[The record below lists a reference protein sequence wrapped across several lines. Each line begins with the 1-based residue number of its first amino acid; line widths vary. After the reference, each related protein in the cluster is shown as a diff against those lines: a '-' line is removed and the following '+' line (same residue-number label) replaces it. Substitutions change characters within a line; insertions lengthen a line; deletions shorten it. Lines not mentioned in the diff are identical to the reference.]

1 MQRLLFSILSLVCLL
16 QFGQSKSYAEELGFL
31 EQFAIGGNRA
41 VALAQLVPGTEAYYY
56 YHCLHLQNA
65 GDYPGVEKML
75 APWIEKYKLTAL
87 VREIKFRQALL
98 TYSDNPASSLKYLQT
113 QLGLGFN
120 HQRDI
125 TNPQNAYPSTL
136 DPALLSHQR
145 LLGIAFSRHNNL
157 QGLENHALYGIA
169 ATKLNDTR
177 RRHLLQRLTHPDL
190 PGLAK
195 LIVADMKV
203 DRFSGFGSYN
213 IHKQLL
219 PAQLE
224 QCIALAPELLTQS
237 NFVNIYI
244 SKLHPSNDLQWA
256 KDTEAHIA
264 YLDRLWDFVAPLAP
278 VHNSLKAHV
287 LYRRLV
293 LDRSQGVYDAS
304 RFMAYL
310 QLPRNAF
317 YVNRQYLKDANRNRY
332 LVNLNANYSAITLLP
347 VVGQDEPLIRSY
359 LDHFF
364 VDSADYKTYAPYLQD
379 IYLKEVFAESKI
391 THGIGDPNQWSP
403 LLSAGKYQA
412 LRERIDLDFAYTSPT
427 TYGADTKV
435 SLDVDV
441 KNVKKLVVKIY
452 ELNAENF
459 YRQQLQAISTSI
471 NLDGL
476 VPNYERSL
484 QYSVAPLLRVRHKFD
499 FPELNKPGVYVVD
512 FIGNG
517 ISSRALIIKG
527 RLDFIVRTTTAGQMF
542 QVIDAKK
549 SIVKNSELW
558 VGGAHY
564 TSNEDGEI
572 NVPFSTNAGL
582 TPFVISD
589 GQISTLHQFNHEA
602 EAYSLSAGIS
612 VDRESLLQRKLAPVM
627 IRAGLKVNGT
637 PITLSVLEEVALTI
651 TSVDIDGTQ
660 SNSVVSDFKLREI
673 TESVHLF
680 RVPQRLKS
688 IQFVLSAN
696 VKNLSTGK
704 TDRLSTSASFSV
716 NGIDETEKIAN
727 MYLGRIGKQYVVDML
742 GKSGE
747 ARIGRTIRVTLKHRD
762 FVETVTSVLATDAK
776 GRVVL
781 GALPNID
788 SVIVTDAT
796 GVQEKWDLV
805 DDASTYYRTRHA
817 AVGSPIRIRYMGSEP
832 EVSRDEVAL
841 FAVTGSTF
849 TRDYFGSIALK
860 DGIYIITGL
869 PAGDYQLLLRSSS
882 RHISIKVTAAESV
895 IDGYLLGT
903 NRHLERRGD
912 SPLQIVDVNR
922 TDELVK
928 IRLVGA
934 NKFSRVHVIAS
945 RYYPRF
951 PAWMHLRSVVDAEPF
966 ALRTTDPT
974 ALYVEGRDIGD
985 EYRYIIDRRY
995 ARKFPGNLLPRPEL
1009 LLNPWPIR
1017 TTETAKQEAAVGD
1030 DFKSMANAVEDSAS
1044 REGQAKRAMGA
1055 SKDFSNLDFLP
1066 AGSVLLS
1073 NLDVGEDGLISIDI
1087 ADLAGHHHLQIVAVD
1102 PTQTVARSVSFTEQA
1117 REILDLRL
1125 IKGLDV
1131 AGHFLQQKQV
1141 SLVAGKQEFVID
1153 DVSASRFK
1161 AYDSLSSIF
1170 QLYSTLHANTAL
1182 RDFKFV
1188 LQWPSYDDDKKN
1200 ELYSKYACHELS
1212 FFLYN
1217 KDRKFFDEVI
1227 LPHLLDKQ
1235 HKTFMD
1241 DWLVDG
1247 DLNGYL
1253 IPWKYEQLNVVERVL
1268 LGRHVAAERVASERH
1283 LQELWDLVPPNTD
1296 QFNMLFETA
1305 LFRGGL
1311 NAEDALLGLADSER
1325 NLDEKLGLA
1334 ARRQLASSSGKMGGG
1349 GGMGGFGSDHAARLE
1364 GALGSPASKP
1374 AAPPSVEKSKELAD
1388 KRASNAKGLQQ
1399 DRKKAV
1405 EEQEGRYRADRLAG
1419 KPAAAFYQNND
1430 KLRSEIRGL
1439 YREQEKTQEWVEN
1452 NYYKLPI
1459 QEQIASLV
1467 SINGFWNDWASY
1479 KDGQEGGFRSPHV
1492 AQASR
1497 NFTEMMLALAVIDLP
1512 FEADEAD
1519 IKMAGRAMRITSPGP
1534 MIVFHEEV
1542 NPTEMNEK
1550 LTPILVS
1557 QNYFR
1562 HGDRFIQ
1569 VGNEKQDKFI
1579 TDEFLAQTVYGCE
1592 VVVTNPSSATRKLDV
1607 LFEIPV
1613 GAISVLSGQKT
1624 NSEYLQL
1631 EGYNTKTIEFYFYFP
1646 VVGTYSQFPVHAS
1659 SSEQL
1664 LAAAD
1669 AVEFKVVNT
1678 LSKVD
1683 TTSWAYVSQNGS
1695 DEEVLEYLRNNNVH
1709 NLDLVKIAFRMR
1721 DKSMFQ
1727 RTTSLLKSRHQYDH
1741 TLWSYAVMQDLP
1753 AEINHYLDHEN
1764 RVNTVVGYHLVS
1776 PLLTIDPVIRRTYE
1790 HMEYRPLVNA
1800 RAHQLGAKRQIL
1812 NDRFYAQYNRLLK
1825 LLSYKQKLSSED
1837 YLAVVYYLLLQ
1848 DRVEEAI
1855 ASFTLVDTEQ
1865 IATRLQYDYFAS
1877 YLALSQGDI
1886 KGAKAIAVKYEK
1898 YPVDRWRKI
1907 FDNVTQQVREIG
1919 GDGAGVTDT
1928 DDQNQNQTQLAAT
1941 EPGFDFKV
1949 ESGEV
1954 VMDYQNLSSVKV
1966 NYYEI
1971 DIELLFSRN
1980 PFVQNFSGGFSFIK
1994 PNHSNIIE
2002 LAVARNSHKFALPEE
2017 LKSRNVLVE
2026 IVGAGQTQTR
2036 AYYSHALAVQVI
2048 QKYGQVQVLQ
2058 AKSRKPL
2065 GTVYVKVYAQLQD
2078 GSVKFYKDG
2087 YTDLR
2092 GRFDYASLS
2101 TGDLESVAKFSLLI
2115 SSDGNGSMVRE
2126 AMPPLR

>member
-1 MQRLLFSILSLVCLL
+1 MHRLRILTLTLVCLL
-16 QFGQSKSYAEELGFL
+16 QFGQASSHGEEIGFL
-31 EQFAIGGNRA
+31 EDFSIGGNRTN
-41 VALAQLVPGTEAYYY
+41 ALTQLVPGTEAYYY
-56 YHCLHLQNA
+56 YHCLHLQNT
-65 GDYPGVEKML
+65 GDYAGVEKML

-87 VREIKFRQALL
+87 VREIKLRQALL
-98 TYSDNPASSLKYLQT
+98 TYNNNPAASLKYLQT
-113 QLGLGFN
+113 HLGLGFN

-125 TNPQNAYPSTL
+125 ANRQNSYPSTL
-136 DPALLSHQR
+136 DPTLLDNQR
-145 LLGIAFSRHNNL
+145 LLNIAFSRHSNL
-157 QGLENHALYGIA
+157 QGLENHALYGLD
-169 ATKLNDTR
+169 ATGLNDTR
-177 RRHLLQRLTHPDL
+177 RRHLLQRLTHPDV
-190 PGLAK
+190 PNLAK

-203 DRFSGFGSYN
+203 DRFSGFGTYN

-219 PAQLE
+219 PTQLE
-224 QCIALAPELLTQS
+224 ECLALAPELLTQS
-237 NFVNIYI
+237 NFVGIYI

-256 KDTEAHIA
+256 QDTTAHIA
-264 YLDRLWDFVAPLAP
+264 YLDRLWSFVVKLAP

-293 LDRSQGVYDAS
+293 LDRSQGVYDAQ
-304 RFMAYL
+304 RFMTYL
-310 QLPRNAF
+310 KLPRNAF
-317 YVNRQYLKDANRNRY
+317 YVNQQYLKDANRNRY
-332 LVNLNANYSAITLLP
+332 LVNLNADYSAITLLP

-364 VDSADYKTYAPYLQD
+364 VESADYKSYSSYLQD
-379 IYLKEVFAESKI
+379 IYLKEVFSESKI
-391 THGIGDPNQWSP
+391 THGVGNPNQWSP
-403 LLSAGKYQA
+403 LLSAAKYQA

-427 TYGADTKV
+427 TYTADATV
-435 SLDVDV
+435 SLNVDV
-441 KNVKKLVVKIY
+441 KNVEKLIVKIY

-484 QYSVAPLLRVRHKFD
+484 EYSVAPLLRVRHKFD
-499 FPELNKPGVYVVD
+499 FPELNKAGVYVVD

-542 QVIDAKK
+542 QVINSKK
-549 SIVKNSELW
+549 EIVKNSELW
-558 VGGAHY
+558 VGGEHY
-564 TSNEDGEI
+564 TSSEDGEI
-572 NVPFSTNAGL
+572 LVPFSTNAGL
-582 TPFVISD
+582 TPIVISD

-602 EAYSLSAGIS
+602 EKYSLSAGIAL
-612 VDRESLLQRKLAPVM
+612 DRESLLQRKLAPVM
-627 IRAGLKVNGT
+627 VRAGLKVNGT
-637 PITLSVLEEVALTI
+637 PTTLSVLEDVTLTI
-651 TSVDIDGTQ
+651 SSLDIDGTQ
-660 SNSVVSDFKLREI
+660 SNSVISDFILRENEE
-673 TESVHLF
+673 TVHLF
-680 RVPQRLKS
+680 RVPPRLKT
-688 IQFVLSAN
+688 IQFVLSGN
-696 VKNLSTGK
+696 VKNISTGK
-704 TDRLSTSASFSV
+704 TDRLSASTSYNI
-716 NGIDETEKIAN
+716 NGIDETEKIVN
-727 MYLGRIGKQYVVDML
+727 MFLGRTGKQYVVDML

-747 ARIGRTIRVTLKHRD
+747 ARDGRTIRVTLKHQD
-762 FVETVTSVLATDAK
+762 FIETVTTVLATDAK
-776 GRVVL
+776 GRIVL
-781 GALPNID
+781 GELAGVD
-788 SVIVTDAT
+788 TVTVVSAT
-796 GVQEKWDLV
+796 GVQEQWNLV
-805 DDASTYYRTRHA
+805 DDASTFYQSRHA
-817 AVGSPIRIRYMGSEP
+817 AVGTTIRVRYMGSGQ

-841 FAVTGSTF
+841 FAVKGSTF
-849 TRDYFGSIALK
+849 TNDHFGAIALA
-860 DGIYIITGL
+860 DGIYNIKGL
-869 PAGDYQLLLRSSS
+869 PAGDYELLLRSSARRIRLKITDAQS
-882 RHISIKVTAAESV
+882 VTE
-895 IDGYLLGT
+895 GYLLGT
-903 NRHLERRGD
+903 NRHLEQRGNI
-912 SPLQIVDVNR
+912 PLQIVDVNR
-922 TDELVK
+922 IEEQVK
-928 IRLVGA
+928 IRFIGA
-934 NKFSRVHVIAS
+934 NQYSRVHVIAS

-951 PAWMHLRSVVDAEPF
+951 PAWTRLRSVIDAEPF
-966 ALRTTDPT
+966 ALRTSDPK

-995 ARKFPGNLLPRPEL
+995 ARKFPGNLLARPEL

-1017 TTETAKQEAAVGD
+1017 TTETAKQTAAAGS
-1030 DFKSMANAVEDSAS
+1030 DFESMANAVPEATQQGGRAS
-1044 REGQAKRAMGA
+1044 GGSNAL
-1055 SKDFSNLDFLP
+1055 SDFSNLDFLP

-1073 NLDVGEDGLISIDI
+1073 NLEVDEDGFVTIDI
-1087 ADLAGHHHLQIVAVD
+1087 ANLAGHHHLQIVAVD
-1102 PTQTVARSVSFTEQA
+1102 PNQTVARSVSFTENP

-1125 IKGLDV
+1125 IKGLDH
-1131 AGHFLQQKQV
+1131 ASHFMQQKQV
-1141 SLVAGKQEFVID
+1141 SLVAANQEFVID

-1161 AYDSLSSIF
+1161 TYDSLVSVF
-1170 QLYSTLHANTAL
+1170 QLYDTLQANTAL
-1182 RDFKFV
+1182 QEFSFILK
-1188 LQWPSYDDDKKN
+1188 WPSYDREKKR
-1200 ELYSKYACHELS
+1200 ELYSKHACHELS

-1227 LPHLLDKQ
+1227 LPYLRHKQ

-1241 DWLVDG
+1241 DWLVGG

-1253 IPWKYEQLNVVERVL
+1253 VPWKYEQLNVVERVL
-1268 LGRHVAAERVASERH
+1268 LGRHVNAERGASERH
-1283 LQELWDLVPPNTD
+1283 LQDLWDLVPPNTD
-1296 QFNMLFETA
+1296 QFNTYFETA

-1311 NAEDALLGLADSER
+1311 NAGDLILDLSDSDR

-1334 ARRQLASSSGKMGGG
+1334 ARRQLSGGIA
-1349 GGMGGFGSDHAARLE
+1349 GGMGGRFGKEAGELE
-1364 GALGSPASKP
+1364 SALGRPSRQPHGALSA
-1374 AAPPSVEKSKELAD
+1374 EKSKDLAD
-1388 KRASNAKGLQQ
+1388 KRLSSLNMLQRE
-1399 DRKKAV
+1399 RKKSV
-1405 EEQEGRYRADRLAG
+1405 EQQQAKYIGERDAG
-1419 KPAAAFYQNND
+1419 KLGENYFKNND
-1430 KLRSEIRGL
+1430 KLRSELRSL

-1459 QEQIASLV
+1459 QQQIASLV
-1467 SINGFWNDWASY
+1467 NINGFWNDWASHE
-1479 KDGQEGGFRSPHV
+1479 DGQEEGFRSPHV

-1497 NFTEMMLALAVIDLP
+1497 NFTEMMLALSVIDLP
-1512 FEADEAD
+1512 FKADEAD
-1519 IKMAGRAMRITSPGP
+1519 IKMEGRAMRITSAGP

-1542 NPTEMNEK
+1542 NAAEMNEK
-1550 LTPILVS
+1550 VTPILVS

-1569 VGNEKQDKFI
+1569 VGNEKRDKFI
-1579 TDEFLAQTVYGCE
+1579 TDEFLVQTVYGCE
-1592 VVVTNPSSATRKLDV
+1592 IVVTNPSSSPRKLDV

-1613 GAISVLSGQKT
+1613 GAIPVLSGRKT
-1624 NSEYLQL
+1624 HSEYLQL
-1631 EGYNTKTIEFYFYFP
+1631 DGYNTETIEFYFYFP

-1664 LAAAD
+1664 LASAT
-1669 AVEFKVVNT
+1669 AVEFKVVKT
-1678 LSKVD
+1678 LSKID
-1683 TTSWAYVSQNGS
+1683 TTSWAYVSQNGT
-1695 DEEVLEYLRNNNVH
+1695 DKQVLDYLKVNNVH
-1709 NLDLVKIAFRMR
+1709 NLNLVKIAFRMR
-1721 DKSMFQ
+1721 DKAMFQ
-1727 RTTSLLKSRHQYDH
+1727 QTTSLLKSRHQYDH
-1741 TLWSYAVMQDLP
+1741 SLWSYAVMHNLP
-1753 AEINHYLDHEN
+1753 TEVNHYLDHEN
-1764 RVNTVVGYHLVS
+1764 RVNTVVGAYLAS
-1776 PLLTIDPVIRRTYE
+1776 PLLTVDPVIRRTYE

-1855 ASFTLVDTEQ
+1855 ARFALVDTEEL
-1865 IATRLQYDYFAS
+1865 ATRLQHDYFAC

-1886 KGAKAIAVKYEK
+1886 KTAKAIAVKYEK

-1907 FDNVTQQVREIG
+1907 FENVVQQVDEIG
-1919 GDGAGVTDT
+1919 GGGAGVTDA

-1954 VMDYQNLSSVKV
+1954 IVDYQNLSSIRV

-1994 PNHSNIIE
+1994 PNHSDVIE
-2002 LAVARNSHKFALPEE
+2002 LAAARNSHKFTLPEK

-2026 IVGAGQTQTR
+2026 VVGAGQTQTR

-2058 AKSRKPL
+2058 AKSRNPL
-2065 GTVYVKVYAQLQD
+2065 GTVYVKVYAQLKD

-2101 TGDLESVAKFSLLI
+2101 TGDLQSVVKFSLLI
-2115 SSDGNGSMVRE
+2115 SSEGNGSMVRE

>member
-1 MQRLLFSILSLVCLL
+1 MHRLRILTLTLVCLL
-16 QFGQSKSYAEELGFL
+16 QLGQASSHGEEIGFL
-31 EQFAIGGNRA
+31 EDFSIGGNRA
-41 VALAQLVPGTEAYYY
+41 NALTQLVPGTEAYYY
-56 YHCLHLQNA
+56 YHCLHLQNT
-65 GDYPGVEKML
+65 GDYAGVEKML

-87 VREIKFRQALL
+87 VREIKLRQALL
-98 TYSDNPASSLKYLQT
+98 TYNNNPAASLRYLQT
-113 QLGLGFN
+113 HLGLGFN

-125 TNPQNAYPSTL
+125 ANRQNSYPSTL
-136 DPALLSHQR
+136 DPTLLDNQR
-145 LLGIAFSRHNNL
+145 LLNIAFSRHSNL
-157 QGLENHALYGIA
+157 QGLENHALYGLD
-169 ATKLNDTR
+169 ATGLNDTR
-177 RRHLLQRLTHPDL
+177 RRHLLQRLTHPDF
-190 PGLAK
+190 PNLAK

-203 DRFSGFGSYN
+203 DRFSGFGTYN

-219 PAQLE
+219 PTQLE
-224 QCIALAPELLTQS
+224 ECLALAPELLTQS
-237 NFVNIYI
+237 NFVGIYI

-256 KDTEAHIA
+256 QDTTAHIA
-264 YLDRLWDFVAPLAP
+264 YLDRLWSFVVKLAP

-293 LDRSQGVYDAS
+293 LDRSQGVYDAQ
-304 RFMAYL
+304 RFMTYL
-310 QLPRNAF
+310 KLPRNAF
-317 YVNRQYLKDANRNRY
+317 YVNQQYLKDANRNRY
-332 LVNLNANYSAITLLP
+332 LVNLNADYSAITLLP

-364 VDSADYKTYAPYLQD
+364 VESADYKTYAPYLQD

-391 THGIGDPNQWSP
+391 THGVGDPNQWSP
-403 LLSAGKYQA
+403 LLSSAKYQA

-427 TYGADTKV
+427 TYTADAKV

-441 KNVKKLVVKIY
+441 KNVNKLIVKIY

-476 VPNYERSL
+476 VPNHERSL
-484 QYSVAPLLRVRHKFD
+484 EFSAAPLLRVRHKFE
-499 FPELNKPGVYVVD
+499 FPELNNPGVYVVD

-527 RLDFIVRTTTAGQMF
+527 RLDFIVRTTTVGQIF
-542 QVIDAKK
+542 QVIDSKK
-549 SIVKNSELW
+549 KVVKESELW
-558 VGGAHY
+558 VGGTHH

-572 NVPFSTNAGL
+572 LVPFSSNAGL
-582 TPFVISD
+582 TSIVISD

-602 EAYSLSAGIS
+602 EKYSLSAGIS
-612 VDRESLLQRKLAPVM
+612 VDREALLQRKLAPVM

-637 PITLSVLEEVALTI
+637 PTTLSVLEDVILTI

-660 SNSVVSDFKLREI
+660 SNSVVSEFKLRE
-673 TESVHLF
+673 TEETVHLF
-680 RVPQRLKS
+680 RVPPRLKT
-688 IQFVLSAN
+688 IQFVLAGN

-704 TDRLSTSASFSV
+704 SDRLTASTTYSV
-716 NGIDETEKIAN
+716 NGIDETEKIAT
-727 MYLGRIGKQYVVDML
+727 MYLGRAGNTYVVDML

-747 ARIGRTIRVTLKHRD
+747 ARVGRTIRVTLKHQD
-762 FVETVTSVLATDAK
+762 FVETVTTVLATDAK
-776 GRVVL
+776 GRVIL
-781 GALPNID
+781 GELTGVD
-788 SVIVTDAT
+788 SLTVVDAA
-796 GVQEKWDLV
+796 GVQEKWSLL
-805 DDASTYYRTRHA
+805 DDASTFYQSRHA
-817 AVGSPIRIRYMGSEP
+817 AVGSPIRVRYMGTDQ

-841 FAVTGSTF
+841 FAVRGNTYTK
-849 TRDYFGSIALK
+849 DHFGSIALA
-860 DGIYIITGL
+860 DGVYNITGL
-869 PAGDYQLLLRSSS
+869 AGGDYELLLRPSA
-882 RHISIKVTAAESV
+882 RRIRIKVTDAKSV
-895 IDGYLLGT
+895 TEGYLLGT
-903 NRHLERRGD
+903 NRHLELRGV
-912 SPLQIVDVNR
+912 SPLQIVDVKR
-922 TDELVK
+922 TDAQVK
-928 IRLVGA
+928 IRFVGA
-934 NKFSRVHVIAS
+934 NEYSRVHVIAS

-951 PAWMHLRSVVDAEPF
+951 PAWTRLRSVVDAEPF
-966 ALRTTDPT
+966 ALRTTNPT

-995 ARKFPGNLLPRPEL
+995 ARKFPGNLLARPEL

-1017 TTETAKQEAAVGD
+1017 TTETTKQHAAVGNE
-1030 DFKSMANAVEDSAS
+1030 FETMENALDDSAV
-1044 REGQAKRAMGA
+1044 REGQSNGA
-1055 SKDFSNLDFLP
+1055 SGAYNDFSSLDFMP

-1073 NLDVGEDGLISIDI
+1073 NLTVGEDGLVSIDI
-1087 ADLAGHHHLQIVAVD
+1087 ADLEGHHHLQIVAVD
-1102 PTQTVARSVSFTEQA
+1102 PTQTVARSVSITENP

-1125 IKGLDV
+1125 INGLNN
-1131 AGHFLQQKQV
+1131 ASHFLQQKQV
-1141 SLVAGKQEFVID
+1141 TLVAGNQEFVIA

-1161 AYDSLSSIF
+1161 TYDSLSSIY
-1170 QLYSTLHANTAL
+1170 QLYGTLQANTAL
-1182 RDFKFV
+1182 QEFGFV
-1188 LQWPSYDDDKKN
+1188 LKWPSYDGDKKR
-1200 ELYSKYACHELS
+1200 ELYSKFACHELS

-1217 KDRKFFDEVI
+1217 KDRKFFDEVVK
-1227 LPHLLDKQ
+1227 PHLLNKP

-1241 DWLVDG
+1241 DWLVG
-1247 DLNGYL
+1247 RDLNGYL

-1268 LGRHVAAERVASERH
+1268 LGRHLNAERGASERH
-1283 LQELWDLVPPNTD
+1283 LQDLWDLVPPNTD

-1311 NAEDALLGLADSER
+1311 DAEDTLLGVADSER
-1325 NLDEKLGLA
+1325 NLNAKLGLA
-1334 ARRQLASSSGKMGGG
+1334 ARRQLADG
-1349 GGMGGFGSDHAARLE
+1349 GGMGGGGKFGANQASELGGE
-1364 GALGSPASKP
+1364 LGSSAKRP
-1374 AAPPSVEKSKELAD
+1374 AAAPSAEKSKELAD
-1388 KRASNAKGLQQ
+1388 KRASNLNMLQQ
-1399 DRKKAV
+1399 VRKKAV
-1405 EEQEGRYRADRLAG
+1405 DGQESRYRGDRNAEQKAG
-1419 KPAAAFYQNND
+1419 IFYANND
-1430 KLRSEIRGL
+1430 KLRTEVRSL

-1459 QEQIASLV
+1459 QQQIASLV
-1467 SINGFWNDWASY
+1467 NINGFWNDWASY
-1479 KDGQEGGFRSPHV
+1479 KDGDEGGFRSPYV

-1519 IKMAGRAMRITSPGP
+1519 IKMEGRAMRITSAGP

-1542 NPTEMNEK
+1542 NPAEMNEK
-1550 LTPILVS
+1550 LTPILIS

-1569 VGNEKQDKFI
+1569 VGNERRDKFI
-1579 TDEFLAQTVYGCE
+1579 TDEFLVQTVYGCE
-1592 VVVTNPSSATRKLDV
+1592 VVVTNPSSAPRKLDV

-1613 GAISVLSGQKT
+1613 GAIPVLSGHKT
-1624 NSEYLQL
+1624 NSEYLRL
-1631 EGYNTKTIEFYFYFP
+1631 EGYNTETIEFYFYFP

-1669 AVEFKVVNT
+1669 AVEFKVVKT
-1678 LSKVD
+1678 LSKID

-1695 DEEVLEYLRNNNVH
+1695 DEQVLEYLTVNNVH
-1709 NLDLVKIAFRMR
+1709 NLNLVEIAFRMR

-1727 RTTSLLKSRHQYDH
+1727 QTTSLLKSRHQYDH
-1741 TLWSYAVMQDLP
+1741 TLWSYAVLHDL
-1753 AEINHYLDHEN
+1753 ATDVNHFLDHEN

-1776 PLLTIDPVIRRTYE
+1776 PLLTIDPVIRRIYE

-1800 RAHQLGAKRQIL
+1800 RAHQLGPKRQIL

-1825 LLSYKQKLSSED
+1825 ILSYKQQLSSED
-1837 YLAVVYYLLLQ
+1837 SLAVVYYLLLQ

-1855 ASFTLVDTEQ
+1855 ARFANVDTEQ
-1865 IATRLQYDYFAS
+1865 LATLLQHDYFAS
-1877 YLALSQGDI
+1877 YLALSQGDT
-1886 KGAKAIAVKYEK
+1886 KTAKAIAAKYEK

-1907 FDNVTQQVREIG
+1907 FDNVVQQVDEIG
-1919 GDGAGVTDT
+1919 GGGAGVTDA

-1949 ESGEV
+1949 ESGDV
-1954 VMDYQNLSSVKV
+1954 IVDYQNLSSIRV

-1994 PNHSNIIE
+1994 PNHSDVIE
-2002 LAVARNSHKFALPEE
+2002 LAAARNSHKFTLPDE

-2026 IVGAGQTQTR
+2026 IVGDGQTQTR

-2058 AKSRKPL
+2058 AKGRNPL
-2065 GTVYVKVYAQLQD
+2065 GTVYVKVYAQLKD

-2101 TGDLESVAKFSLLI
+2101 TGDLHSVVKFSLLI
-2115 SSDGNGSMVRE
+2115 SSQGNGSMVRE

>member
-1 MQRLLFSILSLVCLL
+1 MHRLRVLTLSLVCLL
-16 QFGQSKSYAEELGFL
+16 QFGQAKSHGEEIGFL

-56 YHCLHLQNA
+56 YHCLHLQNT
-65 GDYPGVEKML
+65 GDYAGVEKML
-75 APWIEKYKLTAL
+75 APWIGKYKLTAL

-98 TYSDNPASSLKYLQT
+98 TYNDNPAASLKYLQT
-113 QLGLGFN
+113 QLGLEFN

-125 TNPQNAYPSTL
+125 ANRQNAYPSTL
-136 DPALLSHQR
+136 DPALLAQQR

-157 QGLENHALYGIA
+157 QGLENHALYGLDA
-169 ATKLNDTR
+169 ATLNPTR
-177 RRHLLQRLTHPDL
+177 RRHLLQRLSHPDF

-224 QCIALAPELLTQS
+224 ECLTLAPELLTQS

-256 KDTEAHIA
+256 KDTAVHIA
-264 YLDRLWDFVAPLAP
+264 YLDRLWNFVVKLAP

-293 LDRSQGVYDAS
+293 LDRSQGVYDVQ
-304 RFMAYL
+304 RFMTYL
-310 QLPRNAF
+310 KLPRNAF
-317 YVNRQYLKDANRNRY
+317 YVNPQYIKDANRNRY

-364 VDSADYKTYAPYLQD
+364 VDSADHKTYAPYLQD

-391 THGIGDPNQWSP
+391 THGVGDPNQWSP
-403 LLSAGKYQA
+403 LLSAAKYQV

-427 TYGADTKV
+427 TYTADAKV

-441 KNVKKLVVKIY
+441 KNVNKLIVKIY

-476 VPNYERSL
+476 VPNHERSL
-484 QYSVAPLLRVRHKFD
+484 EYSVAPLLRVRHKFE
-499 FPELNKPGVYVVD
+499 FPELNDPGVYVVD

-527 RLDFIVRTTTAGQMF
+527 RLDFIVRTTTAGQIF
-542 QVIDAKK
+542 QVIDSKK
-549 SIVKNSELW
+549 DVVKESELW

-572 NVPFSTNAGL
+572 LVPFSTNAGL
-582 TPFVISD
+582 TPIVISD

-602 EAYSLSAGIS
+602 EKYSLSAGIS
-612 VDRESLLQRKLAPVM
+612 VDREALLQRKLAPVM

-637 PITLSVLEEVALTI
+637 PTTLSVLEDVALTI
-651 TSVDIDGTQ
+651 TSIDIDGTQ
-660 SNSVVSDFKLREI
+660 SNSVVSDFKLRE
-673 TESVHLF
+673 TEETVHLF
-680 RVPQRLKS
+680 RVPQRLKT
-688 IQFVLSAN
+688 IQFVLSGN

-704 TDRLSTSASFSV
+704 SDRLSASTTYSV
-716 NGIDETEKIAN
+716 NGIDETEKIAS
-727 MYLGRIGKQYVVDML
+727 MYLGRAGKAYVVDML

-747 ARIGRTIRVTLKHRD
+747 ARIGRTIRVTLKHQD
-762 FVETVTSVLATDAK
+762 FVETITTVLATDSK

-781 GALPNID
+781 GELAGVD
-788 SVIVTDAT
+788 SVTVIDAT
-796 GVQEKWDLV
+796 GVQEKWNLV
-805 DDASTYYRTRHA
+805 DDASTFYQSRHA
-817 AVGSPIRIRYMGSEP
+817 AVGSAIRVRYMGSAQ

-841 FAVTGSTF
+841 FAVRGNTYTK
-849 TRDYFGSIALK
+849 DHFGSIALD
-860 DGIYIITGL
+860 DGVYNITGL
-869 PAGDYQLLLRSSS
+869 PGGDYELMLRSSA
-882 RHISIKVTAAESV
+882 RRIRIKVTDAKSV
-895 IDGYLLGT
+895 TEGYLLGT
-903 NRHLERRGD
+903 NRHLELRGD
-912 SPLQIVDVNR
+912 SPLQIVDVKR
-922 TDELVK
+922 TDEQVK
-928 IRLVGA
+928 IRFVGA
-934 NKFSRVHVIAS
+934 NEYSRVHVIAS

-951 PAWMHLRSVVDAEPF
+951 PAWTRLRSVVDAEPF
-966 ALRTTDPT
+966 ALRTTEPT
-974 ALYVEGRDIGD
+974 TLYVEGRDIGD

-995 ARKFPGNLLPRPEL
+995 ARKFPGNLLARPEL

-1017 TTETAKQEAAVGD
+1017 TTETAKQTAQAGD
-1030 DFKSMANAVEDSAS
+1030 EFDSMANAVEDSAS
-1044 REGQAKRAMGA
+1044 REGQARGA
-1055 SKDFSNLDFLP
+1055 TGAYNDFSSLDFLP

-1073 NLDVGEDGLISIDI
+1073 NLEVGEDGLVSIDI

-1102 PTQTVARSVSFTEQA
+1102 PTQTVSRSVSFTEKA

-1125 IKGLDV
+1125 IKGLDN
-1131 AGHFLQQKQV
+1131 ASHFMQQKQV
-1141 SLVAGKQEFVID
+1141 SLVARNQEFVID
-1153 DVSASRFK
+1153 DVSASRFNT
-1161 AYDSLSSIF
+1161 YDSLASIY
-1170 QLYSTLHANTAL
+1170 QLYGTLQANTAL
-1182 RDFKFV
+1182 QEFGFV
-1188 LQWPSYDDDKKN
+1188 LKWPSYDNDKKR

-1227 LPHLLDKQ
+1227 LPHLLHKQ

-1241 DWLVDG
+1241 DWLVG
-1247 DLNGYL
+1247 RDLNGYL

-1268 LGRHVAAERVASERH
+1268 LGRHVNAERGASERH
-1283 LQELWDLVPPNTD
+1283 LQDLWDLVPPNTD

-1311 NAEDALLGLADSER
+1311 NADDELQILSDSER

-1334 ARRQLASSSGKMGGG
+1334 ARRQLAAG
-1349 GGMGGFGSDHAARLE
+1349 GGMGGRFGGEASELE
-1364 GALGSPASKP
+1364 GALGKSAARP
-1374 AAPPSVEKSKELAD
+1374 AAPPSAAKSKEKAD
-1388 KRASNAKGLQQ
+1388 KRASNLNKLQR

-1405 EEQEGRYRADRLAG
+1405 EGQESRYRGDRDAG
-1419 KPAAAFYQNND
+1419 QKAEMFYATNG
-1430 KLRSEIRGL
+1430 KLRAELRSL

-1459 QEQIASLV
+1459 QQQIASLV
-1467 SINGFWNDWASY
+1467 GINGFWNDWASY
-1479 KDGQEGGFRSPHV
+1479 KDDQEGGFRSPHV

-1512 FEADEAD
+1512 FEAGEAD
-1519 IKMAGRAMRITSPGP
+1519 IKMEGRAMRITSAGP

-1542 NPTEMNEK
+1542 NAAEMNEK

-1569 VGNEKQDKFI
+1569 VGNEKRDKFI
-1579 TDEFLAQTVYGCE
+1579 TDEFLVQTVYGCE
-1592 VVVTNPSSATRKLDV
+1592 VVVTNPSSAPRKLDV

-1613 GAISVLSGQKT
+1613 GAIPVLSGHKT
-1624 NSEYLQL
+1624 NSEYLRL

-1669 AVEFKVVNT
+1669 AVEFKVVKT
-1678 LSKVD
+1678 LSKID

-1695 DEEVLEYLRNNNVH
+1695 DEEVLEYLQNNNVH
-1709 NLDLVKIAFRMR
+1709 NLNLVKIAFRMR

-1741 TLWSYAVMQDLP
+1741 TLWSYAVMHNLP
-1753 AEINHYLDHEN
+1753 AEVNHFLDHEQ

-1837 YLAVVYYLLLQ
+1837 SLAVVYYLLLQ

-1855 ASFTLVDTEQ
+1855 VRFAMVDTEEL
-1865 IATRLQYDYFAS
+1865 ATRLQHDYFAS
-1877 YLALSQGDI
+1877 YLALSQGDA
-1886 KGAKAIAVKYEK
+1886 KSAKAIAVKYEK
-1898 YPVDRWRKI
+1898 YPVDRWQKI
-1907 FDNVTQQVREIG
+1907 FENVVQQVDEIG
-1919 GDGAGVTDT
+1919 GGGAGVTDT

-1954 VMDYQNLSSVKV
+1954 IVDYQNLSSIKV

-1994 PNHSNIIE
+1994 PNHSNVIE
-2002 LAVARNSHKFALPEE
+2002 LAAARNSHKFTLPDE

-2036 AYYSHALAVQVI
+2036 AYYSHELAVQVI

-2058 AKSRKPL
+2058 TKSRKPL
-2065 GTVYVKVYAQLQD
+2065 GTVYVKVYAQLKD

-2101 TGDLESVAKFSLLI
+2101 TGDLQSVVKFSLLI
-2115 SSDGNGSMVRE
+2115 SSESNGSMVRE

>member
-1 MQRLLFSILSLVCLL
+1 MMRCQRFLVLSLVCLL
-16 QFGQSKSYAEELGFL
+16 QFGQTKSHAEEIGFL
-31 EQFAIGGNRA
+31 EQFAIGGNRT

-56 YHCLHLQNA
+56 YHCLHLQNT
-65 GDYPGVEKML
+65 GDYAGAEEML
-75 APWIEKYKLTAL
+75 TPWIGKYKLTSL
-87 VREIKFRQALL
+87 VREIKLRQALL
-98 TYSDNPASSLKYLQT
+98 TYNNNPAASLKYLQT
-113 QLGLGFN
+113 ELGLGFN

-125 TNPQNAYPSTL
+125 ANQKNSYASTL
-136 DPALLSHQR
+136 DPALLAHQR
-145 LLGIAFSRHNNL
+145 LLEIAFLRHGNL
-157 QGLENHALYGIA
+157 QGLESHALYA
-169 ATKLNDTR
+169 LDATKLNEAR
-177 RRHLLQRLTHPDL
+177 RRHLLQRLMHPDF

-219 PAQLE
+219 PTQLE
-224 QCIALAPELLTQS
+224 ECLSLAPELLAQT

-256 KDTEAHIA
+256 KDTAAHTA
-264 YLDRLWDFVAPLAP
+264 YLDRLWKFVAKLAP

-293 LDRSQGVYDAS
+293 LDRSQGVYDAQ
-304 RFMAYL
+304 RFMEYL
-310 QLPRNAF
+310 KLPRNAF
-317 YVNRQYLKDANRNRY
+317 YVNRQYLKDANRVRY
-332 LVNLNANYSAITLLP
+332 LVNLNANFSAVTLLP
-347 VVGQDEPLIRSY
+347 VVGQDEPLVRSY

-364 VDSADYKTYAPYLQD
+364 VDSIDYKNYAPYLED

-403 LLSAGKYQA
+403 LLSAVKYQA
-412 LRERIDLDFAYTSPT
+412 LRDRIDLDFAYTSPT
-427 TYGADTKV
+427 TYTADAKV

-441 KNVKKLVVKIY
+441 KNVQKLIVKIY
-452 ELNAENF
+452 ELNSENF

-476 VPNYERSL
+476 VPNHERSL
-484 QYSVAPLLRVRHKFD
+484 EYAAAPLLRVRNKFD

-542 QVIDAKK
+542 QVIDSKK
-549 SIVKNSELW
+549 QIVKSSELW
-558 VGGAHY
+558 IGGAHY
-564 TSNEDGEI
+564 RSNEDGEI

-582 TPFVISD
+582 TPVVISD
-589 GQISTLHQFNHEA
+589 GQISTLHQVNHEA
-602 EAYSLSAGIS
+602 EEYSLSAGIS
-612 VDRESLLQRKLAPVM
+612 VDRETLLQRKLAPVM

-637 PITLSVLEEVALTI
+637 PTTLSVLEDVTLTI
-651 TSVDIDGTQ
+651 QSLDIDGTQ
-660 SNSVVSDFKLREI
+660 SNSVVSDFKLRE
-673 TESVHLF
+673 TEETVHLF
-680 RVPQRLKS
+680 RVPPRLKS
-688 IQFVLSAN
+688 IQFVLSGN

-704 TDRLSTSASFSV
+704 TDRLASSVNFSV

-727 MYLGRIGKQYVVDML
+727 MYLGRTGKQYVVDML

-747 ARIGRTIRVTLKHRD
+747 ARVGRTIRVTLKHQD
-762 FVETVTSVLATDAK
+762 FVETVTTVLATDSQ
-776 GRVVL
+776 GRVIL
-781 GALPNID
+781 GELPNID
-788 SVIVTDAT
+788 SVTVSDAT
-796 GVQEKWDLV
+796 GVQEKWNLV

-817 AVGSPIRIRYMGSEP
+817 AVGFPIQIRYMGNQQ

-841 FAVTGSTF
+841 FAVRGNTF
-849 TRDYFGSIALK
+849 TKDHFSSIALT
-860 DGIYIITGL
+860 DGIYNITGL
-869 PAGDYQLLLRSSS
+869 PAGDYKLLLRSSA
-882 RHISIKVTAAESV
+882 RHISIKVTDAKSV
-895 IDGYLLGT
+895 VDGYLLGT
-903 NRHLERRGD
+903 NRHLEQRGD
-912 SPLQIVDVNR
+912 RPLQIVDVTR
-922 TDELVK
+922 TDEQVK

-934 NKFSRVHVIAS
+934 NEYSRVHVIAS

-951 PAWMHLRSVVDAEPF
+951 PAWVRLRSVVDAEPF
-966 ALRTTDPT
+966 ALRITEPT

-995 ARKFPGNLLPRPEL
+995 ARKFPGNLLARPEL

-1017 TTETAKQEAAVGD
+1017 TTETAKQNAADGD
-1030 DFKSMANAVEDSAS
+1030 DFESMANAVEDSAA
-1044 REGQAKRAMGA
+1044 REGRARGGMGA
-1055 SKDFSNLDFLP
+1055 DKDFASLDFLP
-1066 AGSVLLS
+1066 TGSVLLS
-1073 NLDVGEDGLISIDI
+1073 NLEVSEDGLVNIDI

-1102 PTQTVARSVSFTEQA
+1102 PTQTVSRSVSFAEKP

-1125 IKGLDV
+1125 VKGLDITS
-1131 AGHFLQQKQV
+1131 HFMQQKQV
-1141 SLVAGKQEFVID
+1141 SLVAANQEFVID

-1161 AYDSLSSIF
+1161 TYDSLSSIY
-1170 QLYSTLHANTAL
+1170 QLYGTLQANTS
-1182 RDFKFV
+1182 
-1188 LQWPSYDDDKKN
+1188 LQEFSFILKWPSYDSHKKR

-1217 KDRKFFDEVI
+1217 KDRKFFNEVI
-1227 LPHLLDKQ
+1227 LPHLVNKQ

-1241 DWLVDG
+1241 DWLVG
-1247 DLNGYL
+1247 GELHGYL
-1253 IPWKYEQLNVVERVL
+1253 VPWKYQQLNVVERVL
-1268 LGRHVAAERVASERH
+1268 LGRQVHEERGAAERH
-1283 LQELWDLVPPNTD
+1283 LQDLWDLVPANTD

-1311 NAEDALLGLADSER
+1311 NADDALLDLVDSER

-1334 ARRQLASSSGKMGGG
+1334 ARRQLNGGVVGG
-1349 GGMGGFGSDHAARLE
+1349 GGMGGGFGAGQTSKLSQE
-1364 GALGSPASKP
+1364 LGSRDGRQPAP
-1374 AAPPSVEKSKELAD
+1374 VNAEKSKELAN
-1388 KRASNAKGLQQ
+1388 KRAQDLNELQLE
-1399 DRKKAV
+1399 RKKSVDAKKP
-1405 EEQEGRYRADRLAG
+1405 RDRADG
-1419 KPAAAFYQNND
+1419 KKVQAYYANND
-1430 KLRSEIRGL
+1430 KLRSEMRGL

-1459 QEQIASLV
+1459 QQQIASLV
-1467 SINGFWNDWASY
+1467 SINGFWNDWASHN
-1479 KDGQEGGFRSPHV
+1479 DGQEGGFRSRHV

-1512 FEADEAD
+1512 FATDEAE
-1519 IKMAGRAMRITSPGP
+1519 IKAEGGAVRITNAGP

-1542 NPTEMNEK
+1542 NPAEMNEK
-1550 LTPILVS
+1550 LTPVLVS

-1569 VGNEKQDKFI
+1569 VGNEKRDKFV
-1579 TDEFLAQTVYGCE
+1579 TDEFLVQTVYGCE
-1592 VVVTNPSSATRKLDV
+1592 VVVTNPSSAPRKLDV

-1613 GAISVLSGQKT
+1613 GAIPVLSGHKT
-1624 NSEYLQL
+1624 TSEYLQL
-1631 EGYNTKTIEFYFYFP
+1631 DGYSTETIKFYFYFP
-1646 VVGTYSQFPVHAS
+1646 ATGKYSQFPVHAS

-1664 LAAAD
+1664 VAAAE
-1669 AVEFKVVNT
+1669 AVEFKVVTT
-1678 LSKVD
+1678 LSKID
-1683 TTSWAYVSQNGS
+1683 KTSWIYVSQNGS
-1695 DEEVLEYLRNNNVH
+1695 DNEVLEYLNNNNVH
-1709 NLDLVKIAFRMR
+1709 NLNLSKIAFRMR
-1721 DKSMFQ
+1721 DKAMFQ
-1727 RTTSLLKSRHQYDH
+1727 QTTSLLKSRHQYDH
-1741 TLWSYAVMQDLP
+1741 TLWSYAVMHNLP
-1753 AEINHYLDHEN
+1753 IEINHYLDHEN
-1764 RVNTVVGYHLVS
+1764 RINTVVGLHLTS
-1776 PLLTIDPVIRRTYE
+1776 PLLSINAVTRRTYE

-1800 RAHQLGAKRQIL
+1800 RSHQLGAKRQIL
-1812 NDRFYAQYNRLLK
+1812 NDRFYAQYSRLLK
-1825 LLSYKQKLSSED
+1825 LLSYKEKLTSED
-1837 YLAVVYYLLLQ
+1837 HLAVVYYLLVQ

-1855 ASFTLVDTEQ
+1855 ANFERVDTEQ
-1865 IATRLQYDYFAS
+1865 LVTRLQHDYFAS
-1877 YLALSQGDI
+1877 YLALSQGDF
-1886 KGAKAIAVKYEK
+1886 KKAKAIAVKYEK
-1898 YPVDRWRKI
+1898 YPVDRWQKM
-1907 FDNVTQQVREIG
+1907 FNNVVQQVDEIG
-1919 GDGAGVTDT
+1919 GGAGVTDA
-1928 DDQNQNQTQLAAT
+1928 DDQNQTQTQLAAT

-1954 VMDYQNLSSVKV
+1954 VVDYQNLNSIKV

-1994 PNHSNIIE
+1994 PNHSNVIE
-2002 LAVARNSHKFALPEE
+2002 LGGARNSHKFTLPED

-2058 AKSRKPL
+2058 AKNRQPL
-2065 GTVYVKVYAQLQD
+2065 GTVYVKVYAQLRD

-2101 TGDLESVAKFSLLI
+2101 TGDLQSVVKFSLLI
-2115 SSDGNGSMVRE
+2115 SSDDNGSMVRE
-2126 AMPPLR
+2126 ARPPLR